1 MRTCGQQPSILGLP
15 ITGRAMSQIHSISRP
30 RALAQLLMSALILL
44 ACSCLAL
51 ADPVPAT
58 LRDFHL
64 SGTQV
69 GDAHAGSFLP
79 PGVCATC
86 HANTGSSGEPYASWK
101 GSLMANGGRDPLF
114 FAQLATANQ
123 DVANVGYF
131 CLRCHVPMAVVSGN
145 VEVAD
150 GSTLSDRDRDGVDC
164 HFCHAMVDPRYVAGV
179 SPPRDAEVLA
189 ALESVPAFTG
199 NAMFVLDPDGLRRGP
214 RADAM
219 PSHELLVSP
228 YHRSSALCGTC
239 HDVGNVAVSRQVD
252 GSYRYNALDTPPE
265 SEDLASHFPL
275 ERTYTEWKLSA
286 FAAGGVDMGGRF
298 GGEGGGV
305 VSSCQDCHMPVR
317 AGAACN
323 MVPPRADLRSHDFA
337 GASSWVLDIIG
348 RYYQDDPA
356 VDQDALAVGM
366 AAANDM
372 LGRAASLDLAQD
384 SGGVLRARVIN
395 ESGHKLPTGHIEGRR
410 AWVQVRLRD
419 AGGNLLREYGGYD
432 PTTAELDDTG
442 TIVYEMAV
450 GLSDSAA
457 AATGQ
462 TAGRTTHMALAD
474 TIVKDTR
481 IPPRG
486 FHNADYAA
494 AGAPAVGRHYADGQ
508 YWDDAHFW
516 IPPAAASAE
525 VSVLYQ
531 TVTRHYIEAL
541 RDANHSDHWGQ
552 TLHDLWEQSGRAAP
566 ITMASATIPL
576 GGFLRGDFNGNGVLD
591 TGDATRLSR
600 CLDAGADS
608 ESCRAGDFNGDGI
621 VDCSDAVAMIAAWTG
636 PEPAPV
642 FDVCRGIAVH
652 SIPLLSPRW
661 LILLAALLLLMA
673 GLNLHVRKHDA
684 TEIQR
689 GAKSKRFVFA

>member
-1 MRTCGQQPSILGLP
+1 MGQNDSIPML
-15 ITGRAMSQIHSISRP
+15 RAIAR
-30 RALAQLLMSALILL
+30 LLFPVLILL
-44 ACSCLAL
+44 ACSTLAL
-51 ADPVPAT
+51 ADPIPAT

-69 GDAHAGSFLP
+69 GDAHINSFLP
-79 PGVCATC
+79 PSACSAC
-86 HANTGSSGEPYASWK
+86 HSNTGSSGEPYASWK

-145 VEVAD
+145 VEVSD
-150 GSTLSDRDRDGVDC
+150 GSALNDRDRDGVDC
-164 HFCHAMVDPRYVAGV
+164 HFCHAMVDPRYVEGT

-199 NAMFVLDPDGLRRGP
+199 NAMFVLDPDGVRRGP
-214 RADAM
+214 RADAQ

-239 HDVGNVAVSRQVD
+239 HDVGNVAVSRQAD

-286 FAAGGVDMGGRF
+286 FATGGVDMGGRF

-317 AGAACN
+317 AGYACSL
-323 MVPPRADLRSHDFA
+323 VAQRADLRSHDFA

-384 SGGVLRARVIN
+384 AGGVLRARVFN

-419 AGGNLLREYGGYD
+419 VGGNLLREYGSYD
-432 PTTAELDDTG
+432 PATAELDEAG
-442 TIVYEMAV
+442 TVVYEMAV
-450 GLSDSAA
+450 GLSDAAA
-457 AATGQ
+457 AATGNA
-462 TAGRTTHMALAD
+462 TGRTTHMALAD

-486 FHNADYAA
+486 FDNADYAA
-494 AGAPAVGRHYADGQ
+494 AGAPTVGRHYADGQ

-541 RDANHSDHWGQ
+541 RDANKTDHWGQ
-552 TLHDLWEQSGRAAP
+552 TLFDLWEESGRATP
-566 ITMASATIPL
+566 ITMASSTIAL

-591 TGDATRLSR
+591 GADAARLAE
-600 CLDAGADS
+600 CLAAGADS
-608 ESCRAGDFNGDGI
+608 ESCRAGDFDGNGV
-621 VDCSDAVAMIAAWTG
+621 VDCNDAAAMIAAWTG

-642 FDVCRGIAVH
+642 FDACRGNVVY
-652 SIPLLSPRW
+652 SIPLLNPQL
-661 LILLAALLLLMA
+661 LILLALLLLLAA
-673 GLNLHVRKHDA
+673 GSRLPLRG
-684 TEIQR
+684 QR
-689 GAKSKRFVFA
+689 RQ

>member
-1 MRTCGQQPSILGLP
+1 MNQIRSNSHL
-15 ITGRAMSQIHSISRP
+15 RAIV
-30 RALAQLLMSALILL
+30 LLLSSALMLL
-44 ACSCLAL
+44 VCSTLAL

-58 LRDFHL
+58 ERDFHL

-79 PGVCATC
+79 PRACASC
-86 HANTGSSGEPYASWK
+86 HSNTGSSAEPTASWQ

-150 GSTLSDRDRDGVDC
+150 GSALSERDRDGVDC
-164 HFCHAMVDPRYVAGV
+164 HFCHAMVDPRYVEGS

-199 NAMFVLDPDGLRRGP
+199 NAMFVLDPDGVRRGP
-214 RADAM
+214 RQDAQ

-239 HDVGNVAVSRQVD
+239 HDVGNVAVSRQTD

-286 FAAGGVDMGGRF
+286 FAAGGIDMGGRF

-317 AGAACN
+317 AGYACN
-323 MVPPRADLRSHDFA
+323 IGPQRADLRSHDFA

-348 RYYQDDPA
+348 RYYRDDPA
-356 VDQDALAVGM
+356 VNQDALSVGM
-366 AAANDM
+366 DAANDM
-372 LGRAASLDLAQD
+372 LSRAASLDLAQD
-384 SGGVLRARVIN
+384 PGGVLRARVIN

-432 PTTAELDDTG
+432 PASAELDEDG

-450 GLSDSAA
+450 GLSDAAA
-457 AATGQ
+457 AATGNMP
-462 TAGRTTHMALAD
+462 GRTTHMALAD

-486 FHNADYAA
+486 FHNANYAA
-494 AGAPAVGRHYADGQ
+494 AGAPAVGRHYEDGQ
-508 YWDDAHFW
+508 YWDDARFW
-516 IPPAAASAE
+516 IPPAAATAE
-525 VSVLYQ
+525 VTVLYQ

-541 RDANHSDHWGQ
+541 RDANQTDHWGQ
-552 TLHDLWEQSGRAAP
+552 TLHDLWEDSGRAAP
-566 ITMASATIPL
+566 ITMASATIAL

-591 TGDATRLSR
+591 DSDAMRLEE
-600 CLDAGADS
+600 CLVAGADS
-608 ESCRAGDFNGDGI
+608 EACRAGDFNGDGQ
-621 VDCSDAVAMIAAWTG
+621 VDCNDAAAMIAAWTG
-636 PEPAPV
+636 PQAAPV
-642 FDVCRGIAVH
+642 FDACRGGTVH
-652 SIPLLSPRW
+652 SVPMLNRQL
-661 LILLAALLLLMA
+661 LILLAVLLLAIAWIRLRS
-673 GLNLHVRKHDA
+673 GRS
-684 TEIQR
+684 QP
-689 GAKSKRFVFA
+689 G

>member
-1 MRTCGQQPSILGLP
+1 MNPIHRILKL
-15 ITGRAMSQIHSISRP
+15 
-30 RALAQLLMSALILL
+30 RALAGLSLTGLILL
-44 ACSCLAL
+44 ACSALAL
-51 ADPVPAT
+51 ADPIPAT

-79 PGVCATC
+79 PQACASC
-86 HANTGSSGEPYASWK
+86 HSNTGTSGEPYASWK
-101 GSLMANGGRDPLF
+101 GSLMAKGGRDPLL

-145 VEVAD
+145 VVVAD
-150 GSTLSDRDRDGVDC
+150 GSTLSERDRDGVDC
-164 HFCHAMVDPRYVAGV
+164 HFCHAMVDPRYVAGS
-179 SPPRDAEVLA
+179 SPPRDATVLA
-189 ALESVPAFTG
+189 ALEAVPAYIG
-199 NAMFVLDPDGLRRGP
+199 NATFVLDPDGVRRGP
-214 RADAM
+214 RADAL

-286 FAAGGVDMGGRF
+286 FAAGGVDMAGRF
-298 GGEGGGV
+298 GGEGGGL

-317 AGAACN
+317 AGLACN
-323 MVPPRADLRSHDFA
+323 FVPPRADLRSHDFA

-348 RYYQDDPA
+348 RYYADDPA

-372 LGRAASLDLAQD
+372 LSRAASLDLAQD
-384 SGGVLRARVIN
+384 AGGVLRARVTN

-419 AGGNLLREYGGYD
+419 IGGNLLREYGGYD
-432 PTTAELDDTG
+432 PVSAELDEAG

-450 GLSDSAA
+450 GLSDAAA
-457 AATGQ
+457 AATGGVP
-462 TAGRTTHMALAD
+462 GRTTRMALAD

-486 FHNADYAA
+486 FDNANFAA
-494 AGAPAVGRHYADGQ
+494 AGAPTVGRHYADGQ

-516 IPPAAASAE
+516 IPPAATSAE
-525 VSVLYQ
+525 VTVLYQ

-541 RDANHSDHWGQ
+541 RDANHTDHWGQ
-552 TLHDLWEQSGRAAP
+552 TLHDLWEESGRAAP
-566 ITMASATIPL
+566 ITMAAATIPL
-576 GGFLRGDFNGNGVLD
+576 NGFLRGDFNGNGVLD
-591 TGDATRLSR
+591 AQDGARLTQ
-600 CLDAGADS
+600 CLAAGADP

-621 VDCSDAVAMIAAWTG
+621 INCDDAAAMIAAWSG
-636 PEPAPV
+636 PDPVPV
-642 FDVCRGIAVH
+642 FDACQGNVVH
-652 SIPLLSPRW
+652 SIPLLDSQW
-661 LILLAALLLLMA
+661 LILLAALLLLLA
-673 GLNLHVRKHDA
+673 GSKLRLRG
-684 TEIQR
+684 QR
-689 GAKSKRFVFA
+689 RG

>member
-1 MRTCGQQPSILGLP
+1 MRP
-15 ITGRAMSQIHSISRP
+15 IPLRAELR
-30 RALAQLLMSALILL
+30 RLARRLCLAATVL
-44 ACSCLAL
+44 ACSTLAL

-79 PGVCATC
+79 PRACASC
-86 HANTGSSGEPYASWK
+86 HANTGSSSEPYASWK
-101 GSLMANGGRDPLF
+101 GSLMANAGRDPLF

-131 CLRCHVPMAVVSGN
+131 CLRCHVPMAVVSGT
-145 VEVAD
+145 VETAD
-150 GSTLSDRDRDGVDC
+150 GSALNDRDRDGVDC
-164 HFCHAMVDPRYVAGV
+164 HFCHAMVDPRYVEGS

-199 NAMFVLDPDGLRRGP
+199 NAMFVLDPDGIRRGP
-214 RADAM
+214 RSDAL

-239 HDVGNVAVSRQVD
+239 HDVGNVAVSRQDD

-265 SEDLASHFPL
+265 SEDLASHVPL

-298 GGEGGGV
+298 GGEGGAV
-305 VSSCQDCHMPVR
+305 VSTCQDCHMPVR
-317 AGAACN
+317 AGYACN
-323 MVPPRADLRSHDFA
+323 IVPPRADLRSHDFA

-348 RYYQDDPA
+348 RYYADDPA

-372 LGRAASLDLAQD
+372 LGRAASLELAQD
-384 SGGVLRARVIN
+384 TGGVLRARVIN

-419 AGGNLLREYGGYD
+419 AGGNLLREYGAYD
-432 PTTAELDDTG
+432 PLSAELDEDG

-450 GLSDSAA
+450 GLSDAAA

-462 TAGRTTHMALAD
+462 AAGRTTHMALAD

-516 IPPAAASAE
+516 IPANAASAE

-552 TLHDLWEQSGRAAP
+552 TLHDLWEESGRAAP
-566 ITMASATIPL
+566 VTMASATIAL

-591 TGDATRLSR
+591 SGDAGALAE
-600 CLDAGADS
+600 CLAAGADS
-608 ESCRAGDFNGDGI
+608 ESCRAGDFNGDGH
-621 VDCSDAVAMIAAWTG
+621 VDCSDAAAMIAAWSG
-636 PEPAPV
+636 PDPAPV
-642 FDVCRGIAVH
+642 FDACRGSVVISV
-652 SIPLLSPRW
+652 PLLNPRL
-661 LILLAALLLLMA
+661 LIVLGLLLLLAATA
-673 GLNLHVRKHDA
+673 TLHGRRRVGD
-684 TEIQR
+684 
-689 GAKSKRFVFA
+689 

>member
-1 MRTCGQQPSILGLP
+1 
-15 ITGRAMSQIHSISRP
+15 MSQYHSISKLCIIFRP
-30 RALAQLLMSALILL
+30 LISVLVLL
-44 ACSCLAL
+44 ASSTLAI

-69 GDAHAGSFLP
+69 GDVHAASFQSPQVCASCHAG
-79 PGVCATC
+79 
-86 HANTGSSGEPYASWK
+86 TGTSAEPYASWK

-145 VEVAD
+145 VVVAN
-150 GSTLSDRDRDGVDC
+150 GSTLNEHDREGVDC
-164 HFCHAMVDPRYVAGV
+164 HFCHAMVDPKYVEGV
-179 SPPRDAEVLA
+179 SPARDADVLA
-189 ALESVPAFTG
+189 ALESIPTYTG
-199 NAMFVLDPDGLRRGP
+199 NAMFVLDPDGVRRGP
-214 RADAM
+214 RVDAE

-228 YHRSSALCGTC
+228 YHRSSSLCGTC
-239 HDVGNVAVSRQVD
+239 HDVGNVAVSRQID
-252 GSYRYNALDTPPE
+252 GSYRYNALDMPPE
-265 SEDLASHFPL
+265 TEDLAQHFPL

-298 GGEGGGV
+298 GGEGGAV

-317 AGAACN
+317 AGLACRFG
-323 MVPPRADLRSHDFA
+323 PERADLRSHDFA

-372 LGRAASLDLAQD
+372 LSRAASLDLTQD
-384 SGGVLRARVIN
+384 PGGVLRARVIN

-410 AWVQVRLRD
+410 AWVQVRLLD
-419 AGGNLLREYGGYD
+419 SSNNLLREFGGYD
-432 PTTAELDDTG
+432 NVSAELDENG

-450 GLSDSAA
+450 GLSAAAA
-457 AATGQ
+457 AATAN
-462 TAGRTTHMALAD
+462 TPGRTTHMALAD

-486 FHNADYAA
+486 FQNADYAA
-494 AGAPAVGRHYADGQ
+494 AGAPVVGRHYADGQ
-508 YWDDAHFW
+508 YWDDANFW
-516 IPPAAASAE
+516 IPPTANHAE
-525 VSVLYQ
+525 VRVLYQ

-552 TLHDLWEQSGRAAP
+552 TLHNLWQESGRAAP
-566 ITMASATIPL
+566 ITMASATIAL
-576 GGFLRGDFNGNGVLD
+576 DGFLRGDFNGNGVLD
-591 TGDATRLSR
+591 TSDADRLAQ
-600 CLDAGADS
+600 CMDADS
-608 ESCRAGDFNGDGI
+608 DADGNPDNCRAGDFNGDLI
-621 VDCSDAVAMIAAWTG
+621 VDCNDAGAMLAAWSG
-636 PEPAPV
+636 PDPAPI
-642 FDVCRGIAVH
+642 FSACRAGSAR
-652 SIPLLSPRW
+652 SIPSLDPQW
-661 LILLAALLLLMA
+661 LILLAAMMLLFASSHLSA
-673 GLNLHVRKHDA
+673 RG
-684 TEIQR
+684 QR
-689 GAKSKRFVFA
+689 LD